1 MVTRLIRLLL
11 FAGGCFL
18 FLAVFNGQAIATSGD
33 RVNLDFS
40 SDAGGKSWAPL
51 NDTIMGGQ
59 SSGRFEPIEGAM
71 RFSGTLSQENRG
83 GFASIRGEERPVDLA
98 ETEGFELRVRG
109 DGRTYSLMLWTDDTP
124 DRVYYTASLAPPAGE
139 WATLILRWN
148 DFKPYFRGFWVAQ
161 KDLDPSRITSIGM
174 MISDG
179 KAGPFTLDIQWLRSK
194 EKTGSAEI
202 GVAG

>member
-1 MVTRLIRLLL
+1 MATRLLQRLL
-11 FAGGCFL
+11 FAGGCL
-18 FLAVFNGQAIATSGD
+18 YFLAVVNGQAIAGSGD

-40 SDAGGKSWAPL
+40 SNAGGKSWSSL
-51 NDTIMGGQ
+51 NDTVMGGQ
-59 SSGRFEPIEGAM
+59 STGRFEPIEGAM

-98 ETEGFELRVRG
+98 ETEGLEVRVRG

-139 WATLILRWN
+139 WVNLLLRWN
-148 DFKPYFRGFWVAQ
+148 DFKPFFRGFWVAQ
-161 KDLDPSRITSIGM
+161 KDLDPSRITSIGL

-194 EKTGSAEI
+194 ERTRVAEV
-202 GVAG
+202 GVEE